1 MLFPSDKTPK
11 LPIALHGFNVGQEV
25 VRLFEDHQHDNRIYV
40 VQEQFGTYYTGRTN
54 VQALHGDRSFMLDTT
69 KLRPATAE
77 ERDAHCRIYADDD
90 LEVVIEWSG
99 K

>member
-1 MLFPSDKTPK
+1 MLFPSNKLPK
-11 LPIALHGFNVGQEV
+11 LPVALSGFKVGQEV
-25 VRLFEDHQHDNRIYV
+25 VRLFEEHGYDNRIYV

-54 VQALHGDRSFMLDTT
+54 VQSLHGDRSFMLDTA

-77 ERDAHCRIYADDD
+77 ERDAHCRIYADED
-90 LEVVIEWSG
+90 LEVVVLVA

>member
-1 MLFPSDKTPK
+1 MLFQKANTPQ
-11 LPIALHGFNVGQEV
+11 LPVALHGFNVSQEV
-25 VRLFEDHQHDNRIYV
+25 VRLFEDHPHDNRIYI

-54 VQALHGDRSFMLDTT
+54 VHSLHGDRSFLLDTT

-90 LEVVIEWSG
+90 LEVVVKWG
-99 K
+99 G

>member
-1 MLFPSDKTPK
+1 MLFPNNKLLK
-11 LPIALHGFNVGQEV
+11 LPVALSGFNVGQEV

-54 VQALHGDRSFMLDTT
+54 VQALHGDHSFLLDTT

-77 ERDAHCRIYADDD
+77 ERYAHCRIHTDDD
-90 LEVVIEWSG
+90 LEVVVIWG
-99 K
+99 G

>member
-1 MLFPSDKTPK
+1 MLFPSNKLPK
-11 LPIALHGFNVGQEV
+11 LPVALSGFKVGQEV
-25 VRLFEDHQHDNRIYV
+25 VRLFEEHGYDNRIYV

-54 VQALHGDRSFMLDTT
+54 VQSLHGDRSFMLDTT

-90 LEVVIEWSG
+90 LEVVVLSG
-99 K
+99 

>member
-1 MLFPSDKTPK
+1 MLFPSNKLPK
-11 LPIALHGFNVGQEV
+11 LLVALSGFKVGQEV
-25 VRLFEDHQHDNRIYV
+25 VRLFEEHGYDNRIYV

-54 VQALHGDRSFMLDTT
+54 VQALHGDRSFLLDTT

-90 LEVVIEWSG
+90 LEVVVELG
-99 K
+99 G

>member
-1 MLFPSDKTPK
+1 MLFPSNNTPK
-11 LPIALHGFNVGQEV
+11 LMVASHGFNIGQEV
-25 VRLFEDHQHDNRIYV
+25 VRLFEDHQYDNRIYV
-40 VQEQFGTYYTGRTN
+40 VQEQFSTYYTGRTN

-90 LEVVIEWSG
+90 LEVVVMWG
-99 K
+99 G

>member
-1 MLFPSDKTPK
+1 MLFPNNKLPK
-11 LPIALHGFNVGQEV
+11 LPVALSGFKVGQEV
-25 VRLFEDHQHDNRIYV
+25 VRLFEEHDYDNRIYV

-54 VQALHGDRSFMLDTT
+54 VQALHGDRSFLLDTI

-90 LEVVIEWSG
+90 LEVVVVLG
-99 K
+99 G